1 MNNDNPRENN
11 LKFIKRE
18 RKPISL
24 PDEVI
29 DLNLTGQANEFPL
42 IIQPKVSGVSLAH
55 WVQKNR
61 ALLETKLLSSASL
74 LFRGFQPMSASEFES
89 FVKTNYS
96 ALSDYNEP
104 STPRTKIS
112 SVVYTSTDYPSN
124 QKIPLH
130 NELSYSNL
138 YPLKIF
144 FFCLL
149 PAEIGG
155 ETPIV
160 DGRRLIREI
169 PTEILTEF
177 TARKLMYVRNYG
189 EGLGL
194 DWAQAFGT
202 NDKTKVEDY
211 CRQSNIDFEWRGDDR
226 LQTRQIRPAVI
237 RHPRTDETVWFNQA
251 HLHHI
256 SALSPE
262 IRQSLSEIYA
272 GTEPPLG
279 INTYYGD
286 GSPIEDS
293 VLAEIRKA
301 YEKVAVDVAWQ
312 SGDVLM
318 LDNVLAAH
326 GRNRFTGARQILVAM
341 AEQSVSG

>member
-1 MNNDNPRENN
+1 M
-11 LKFIKRE
+11 
-18 RKPISL
+18 

-29 DLNLTGQANEFPL
+29 DLDLTSQSNEFPL
-42 IIQPKVSGVSLAH
+42 IIQPKVSGVSLPH
-55 WVQKNR
+55 WVKKNR
-61 ALLETKLLSSASL
+61 ALLETKVLKHAGI
-74 LFRGFQPMSASEFES
+74 LFRGFQSMSANEFEN
-89 FVKTNYS
+89 FIKINYS

-149 PAEIGG
+149 PAEHGG

-160 DGRRLIREI
+160 DGRKLIREI
-169 PTEILTEF
+169 PAEIVTEF
-177 TARKLMYVRNYG
+177 TAKKLMYVRNYG
-189 EGLGL
+189 EGFGFG
-194 DWAQAFGT
+194 WAQAFGT
-202 NDKTKVEDY
+202 KDKTKVEDY
-211 CRQSNIDFEWRGDDR
+211 CRQSNIDFEWKGDDR

-237 RHPRTDETVWFNQA
+237 CHPQTHETVWFNQA

-256 SALSPE
+256 SALSAE
-262 IRQSLSEIYA
+262 IRQSLSAIYV

-286 GSPIEDS
+286 GSLIEDS
-293 VLAEIRKA
+293 ILEEIRKA
-301 YEKVAVDVAWQ
+301 YERVSIDVTWQ

-318 LDNVLAAH
+318 LDNLLAAH
-326 GRNRFTGARQILVAM
+326 GRNKFVGARKLLVAM
-341 AEQSVSG
+341 AEQSAND